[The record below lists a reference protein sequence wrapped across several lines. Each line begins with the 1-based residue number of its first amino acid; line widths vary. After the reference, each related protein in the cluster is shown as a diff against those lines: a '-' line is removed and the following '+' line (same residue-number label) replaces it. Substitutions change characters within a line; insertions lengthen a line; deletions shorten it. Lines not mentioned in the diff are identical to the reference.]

1 MTNQMLIE
9 EKEET
14 TAVGFPQIALAF
26 LTFILIG
33 MNDGA
38 FGVLIPS
45 LQSHYGI
52 DKATVGYLFMAG
64 TLGYLI
70 AAFTS
75 GLLVE
80 KLGQRLF
87 LIVGAGV
94 FVAGALIFSQKIPF
108 PLVVLGPML
117 LGYGVG
123 SLDAGLNSYIA
134 RLPNNTKL
142 LNYLHAFYGVGAL
155 LGPIVASSFLAFGWD
170 WSNVYLVWLAISLL
184 LIIGFY
190 FVYPA
195 TSPYAHESH
204 QSSSNLMQ
212 DTLRLRVVWLAAA
225 FLLFYVGTE
234 VSLGNWGFSF
244 LTQER
249 HEPELLSGWAISGYW
264 FGLTV
269 GRFLLGRVA
278 ERIGNTRLIQGCLAG
293 VVVGVLIIWLVPV
306 GALSALGLWIVG
318 FSLGPIFPTTIAI
331 LPGMVPSRL
340 LSAAIGFLASLGSMG
355 AAFFPWLAGNLAQAF
370 GLWTLMPF
378 VVLLTA
384 VMLGVWMILNSGKI
398 TNMGVEDAN

>member
-1 MTNQMLIE
+1 MTEQILTE
-9 EKEET
+9 EKKQIN
-14 TAVGFPQIALAF
+14 ARGLPQVTLAF

-75 GLLVE
+75 GMLVE

-94 FVAGALIFSQKIPF
+94 FVAGALIFSQKVPF
-108 PLVVLGPML
+108 PVVVLGPML

-123 SLDAGLNSYIA
+123 SVDAGLNSYIA
-134 RLPNNTKL
+134 RLPSNTKL
-142 LNYLHAFYGVGAL
+142 LNYLNAFYGVGAL

-170 WSNVYLVWLAISLL
+170 WSNVYLVWLGISLL
-184 LIIGFY
+184 LIVGFY

-195 TSPYAHESH
+195 TSPYAHEPHETSG
-204 QSSSNLMQ
+204 NIMREAM
-212 DTLRLRVVWLAAA
+212 RLRVVWLAAA

-249 HEPELLSGWAISGYW
+249 HEQELLSGWAISGYW

-278 ERIGNTRLIQGCLAG
+278 EKIGNKRLIEGCLGG
-293 VVVGVLIIWLVPV
+293 VVIGVLLIWLVPL
-306 GALSALGLWIVG
+306 GAISALGLWVVG
-318 FSLGPIFPTTIAI
+318 FSLGPIFPTTIAL
-331 LPGMVPSRL
+331 LPGLVPSRL
-340 LSAAIGFLASLGSMG
+340 LSTAIGFLASLGSMG

-378 VVLLTA
+378 VVILTA
-384 VMLGVWMILNSGKI
+384 VMLGVWLTLNSSKI
-398 TNMGVEDAN
+398 TKMRVENAN